1 MTLRHEQN
9 NLPYGL
15 LSSQSHT
22 TLRDVELSTGF
33 ATTCHKQ
40 FRTAGILAFVALL
53 SSLPAVPLATAQL
66 AANPSSHAVASL
78 HTSGATRTSTRV
90 VAKITG
96 ALSEPNDQVVSNM
109 AFTLNFAVETIQ
121 DGFTGVNASWK
132 SNSAYSQTMNVW
144 FVAYDSKNHVVF
156 LSFAQLRFAAQESN
170 AVFQTFSSA
179 LPSGTYVV
187 RTFVVTPS
195 GTAFSITASVTISF

>member
-1 MTLRHEQN
+1 
-9 NLPYGL
+9 PPGCA
-15 LSSQSHT
+15 
-22 TLRDVELSTGF
+22 STG
-33 ATTCHKQ
+33 HQ
-40 FRTAGILAFVALL
+40 RLRPAGILAFVTLL

-90 VAKITG
+90 VARITG

-132 SNSAYSQTMNVW
+132 SNSAYPNNMNVW
-144 FVAYDSKNHVVF
+144 FV
-156 LSFAQLRFAAQESN
+156 
-170 AVFQTFSSA
+170 T
-179 LPSGTYVV
+179 
-187 RTFVVTPS
+187 
-195 GTAFSITASVTISF
+195 